1 MKLRERDEPFS
12 QSAPGR
18 GPVGHVALSSTV
30 CTRCWEDGVSAPGL
44 FPALRGPNPSAAC
57 FPGLIS
63 FCLSLQRAHALYL
76 PPNQI
81 LTGLADGWPVGVP
94 LCFKIESSQRMCPE
108 AIPYPPGCEHG
119 KSRKTP
125 ATKLPPRAPGLQIP
139 NALQS
144 SSLVPEAPSC
154 GSAMWGEM

>member
-94 LCFKIESSQRMCPE
+94 LCFKIESSQHMYPE
-108 AIPYPPGCEHG
+108 AIPYPPDCEHG